1 MDPNPMKNW
10 TKEFDVVCQKKI
22 KRNNFDKIIKNLIF
36 NILSNS
42 MALYKIY
49 PKGKDQKELEW

>member
-22 KRNNFDKIIKNLIF
+22 KRNNFDKIIKKLILTF
-36 NILSNS
+36 YLILWCC
-42 MALYKIY
+42 KIY

>member
-1 MDPNPMKNW
+1 MKNW

-42 MALYKIY
+42 MVLYKIY
-49 PKGKDQKELEW
+49 PKGKDQKELKW